1 MRKEKTHIGRIVT
14 NSILAIIMLLP
25 LYWTLITS
33 LKGKQEIYEQPP
45 SFFPKAVSLDNFK
58 EILLRNDGVFLTY
71 LKNSILTTIITMIF
85 VAAISLMAGY
95 AFSKMKIKGKKFLM
109 MLIIAALMIPFQTLM
124 IPLYSIMSGLHL
136 TNTRTAMILIY
147 ATFQTPF
154 AVYMMK
160 NAFDMIPNELRE
172 AAKID
177 GAGEG
182 KIFLRVMLPITW
194 SSIATIFIYS
204 AYTTWN
210 DYLIA
215 VVFANND
222 AIKTFNVGLTNM
234 AIGQYG
240 TEWGL
245 LTAGSLIGLL
255 PIMILFVF
263 MQKYFIKGML
273 GGAVK

>member
-25 LYWTLITS
+25 IYWTLITS

-109 MLIIAALMIPFQTLM
+109 MLIIAALMIP
-124 IPLYSIMSGLHL
+124 LYSIMSGLHL
-136 TNTRTAMILIY
+136 TNTRLAMILIY

-182 KIFLRVMLPITW
+182 KIFWRVMLPITW

>member
-1 MRKEKTHIGRIVT
+1 MKKKRHTAKIIT
-14 NSILAIIMLLP
+14 NSILALIMLMP
-25 LYWTLITS
+25 LYWTLITA
-33 LKGKQEIYEQPP
+33 LKDKNEIYEQPP
-45 SFFPKAVSLDNFK
+45 SLFPRSVSLENFW
-58 EILLRNDGVFLTY
+58 EILTRNDGVYLTY
-71 LKNSILTTIITMIF
+71 LKNSVVTTALTMLL
-85 VAAISLMAGY
+85 VAIVSLLAGY
-95 AFSKMKIKGKKFLM
+95 AFSKLKVVGKKIWLL
-109 MLIIAALMIPFQTLM
+109 LIIAALMIPFQTLM
-124 IPLYSIMSGLHL
+124 IPLYSIMSSLHL
-136 TNTRTAMILIY
+136 TNTRISMILIY

-160 NAFDMIPNELRE
+160 NAFDMVPDGLRD

-177 GAGEG
+177 GAGEITVFW
-182 KIFLRVMLPITW
+182 KVMMPTTW

-215 VVFANND
+215 VVFANNE

-245 LTAGSLIGLL
+245 LTAGSLIGLA
-255 PIMILFVF
+255 PIMLLFIF
-263 MQKYFIKGML
+263 LQKYFIKGML
-273 GGAVK
+273 GGAIK

>member
-1 MRKEKTHIGRIVT
+1 MKRKDGKIGKIIA
-14 NSILAIIMLLP
+14 NSILALIMLMP
-25 LYWTLITS
+25 LYWTFITA
-33 LKGKQEIYEQPP
+33 LKGKMEIYEQPP
-45 SFFPKAVSLDNFK
+45 SFFPKVVSWENFK
-58 EILLRNDGVFLTY
+58 EILFRNDKVFLLY
-71 LKNSILTTIITMIF
+71 LKNSIVTTLLTMLF
-85 VAAISLMAGY
+85 VAGISLLAGY
-95 AFSKMKIKGKKFLM
+95 AFSKLKIKGKKFFLL
-109 MLIIAALMIPFQTLM
+109 LILAALMIPFQTLM

-136 TNTRTAMILIY
+136 TNTRLSMILIY
-147 ATFQTPF
+147 AMFQAPF

-160 NAFDMIPNELRE
+160 NAFDMIPAGLKE
-172 AAKID
+172 AAEID
-177 GAGEG
+177 GAGEW
-182 KIFLRVMLPITW
+182 KIFFRIMLPTTW

-215 VVFANND
+215 VVFANKET
-222 AIKTFNVGLTNM
+222 IKTFNVGLTNM

-255 PIMILFVF
+255 PIMILFIF

-273 GGAVK
+273 GGAIK

>member
-1 MRKEKTHIGRIVT
+1 MRKEKTHIGRIIA
-14 NSILAIIMLLP
+14 NSILAIIVLLP

-33 LKGKQEIYEQPP
+33 LKGKNEIYEQPP
-45 SFFPKAVSLDNFK
+45 SFFPKTINLDNFK
-58 EILLRNDGVFLTY
+58 EILLRNDGVFLAY
-71 LKNSILTTIITMIF
+71 LKNSILTTLITMVF
-85 VAAISLMAGY
+85 VAAISLLAGY
-95 AFSKMKIKGKKFLM
+95 AFSKMKIKGKKFFM
-109 MLIIAALMIPFQTLM
+109 MLIIAVLMIPFQTLM

-136 TNTRTAMILIY
+136 TNTRTAMVLIY

>member
-1 MRKEKTHIGRIVT
+1 
-14 NSILAIIMLLP
+14 
-25 LYWTLITS
+25 
-33 LKGKQEIYEQPP
+33 
-45 SFFPKAVSLDNFK
+45 
-58 EILLRNDGVFLTY
+58 
-71 LKNSILTTIITMIF
+71 MIF

-136 TNTRTAMILIY
+136 TNTRLAMILIY

-182 KIFLRVMLPITW
+182 KIFWRVMLPITW